1 MKFSQFAKTTVGAL
15 AALGGVA
22 LAYAFLQPRPRRW
35 YAHPQELIAWPEP
48 EAEARARFVPLA
60 GGVNF
65 RDAGG
70 YATAAGHRVRRGKI
84 FRSGNLAYLTAAD
97 LAQLETLG
105 VRWVCDLRTEQEIAL
120 APDRVPNGATYQNLP
135 AYQKASAGE
144 WLTTLFFRRAE
155 LDEVMAEGYVR
166 LATQRA
172 GIFGQALTQLA
183 DPQSAPVIFHCTAG
197 KDRTGIVV
205 ALLLH
210 ILGVPE
216 ETILADYTMSNAH
229 FDRILEVTQHDIK
242 RMASVGIT
250 ENETRPIMSVQAFYL
265 RGLFNYLRGQ
275 YGSIENY
282 LLGPAGVTDE
292 TLACLR
298 ENLVEV

>member
-1 MKFSQFAKTTVGAL
+1 MKFSQFAKTAVGAL

-22 LAYAFLQPRPRRW
+22 LAYAFLQPRSRRW

-65 RDAGG
+65 REAGG
-70 YATAAGHRVRRGKI
+70 YATAAGRRVRRGKI
-84 FRSGNLAYLTAAD
+84 FRSGNLAYLTEAD
-97 LAQLETLG
+97 LAQLEALG
-105 VRWVCDLRTEQEIAL
+105 VRWICDLRTEQEIAQ

-183 DPQSAPVIFHCTAG
+183 HPHNVPAVFHCTAG

-210 ILGVPE
+210 VLGVPE
-216 ETILADYTMSNAH
+216 ETILADYTLSNAH
-229 FDRILEVTQHDIK
+229 FGRILEVTQHDIK

-282 LLGPAGVTDE
+282 LRGPAGVADE
-292 TLACLR
+292 TLARLR
-298 ENLVEV
+298 ENLLEV